1 MKNMPKMILYYHV
14 LLYVLLRS
22 AFFPGRSP
30 SPNFVYTGAG
40 AELPAGHRKSKS
52 PKSPKSPDIGQESK
66 VKFEPTTRSPRNV
79 GRGYPEKEPGTLPAR

>member
-1 MKNMPKMILYYHV
+1 MKNMPKKILYYHV
-14 LLYVLLRS
+14 LLYDLL
-22 AFFPGRSP
+22 FFSGRSP

-52 PKSPKSPDIGQESK
+52 PKSPKSPEIGQESK

-79 GRGYPEKEPGTLPAR
+79 GRGYPEKEPGTLPPR